1 MKSDSADFLPVTIRV
16 RKETLEVPLSEGEIK
31 VIGEAIIDLN
41 DLVREQDLRLEDEA
55 LSYLFC
61 LTIAALL
68 VRIGRHI

>member
-41 DLVREQDLRLEDEA
+41 DLVRQQDLRLEDEA

-61 LTIAALL
+61 LTIGAHL